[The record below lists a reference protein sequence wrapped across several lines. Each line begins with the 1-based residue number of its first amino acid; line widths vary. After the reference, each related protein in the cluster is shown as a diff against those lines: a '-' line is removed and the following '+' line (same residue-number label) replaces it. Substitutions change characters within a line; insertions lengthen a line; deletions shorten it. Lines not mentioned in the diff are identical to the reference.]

1 MFINN
6 LQFWVSSVLSLLINI
21 NQETILDFLGIDGP
35 FNSEDYSEF
44 FGASQISTPVSIE
57 TFKLIIQSIWEHYQ
71 HGLGFV
77 DIENI
82 AIFILVLRF
91 IFLSRKYNIK
101 TAFIITGIGLSAGFV
116 WYMHLKDLANYYA
129 KSTWMCPLTHN
140 LAYEYNEVFTQTVS
154 KYHRVGN
161 RFDSTVFYGPIV
173 KAFKDITIDRTNNG
187 DYRYDPISMLWTY
200 LPTNVKFVSDKI
212 YYLLTLK
219 IIPQIYRYFTT
230 QFMAFTSL
238 MWYTVIVRINKRYC
252 PYLLRWHW
260 TFLLTISY
268 FEKPFIYI
276 HNRLLYYLD
285 NILIPNGYFR
295 ECQLVTVMIITLIA
309 GQYILILLGLLHAL
323 CGQYFYFPFITENT
337 ELHIGPRP
345 KDSIYSGGYTVWQ
358 NRRAFMISREAS
370 TRLGKYRSG
379 TIRAAYSLLPR
390 VWYGWLGRGNL
401 NDLTAQEY
409 EEYLKTKENKESIK
423 KAEHRDSKI
432 RWYYRQERLKKR
444 FIKILAKFGIK
455 LDNINSEDNDDNLYE
470 EFKNFT
476 KK

>member
-6 LQFWVSSVLSLLINI
+6 LQFLLSNILSLLII
-21 NQETILDFLGIDGP
+21 IDQETILNFFGINIP
-35 FNSEDYSEF
+35 FNFES
-44 FGASQISTPVSIE
+44 GLAPISTPISSE
-57 TFKLIIQSIWEHYQ
+57 TFELLIRGLWEHYR

-101 TAFIITGIGLSAGFV
+101 TAFIITIIGLSAAFV
-116 WYMHLKDLANYYA
+116 WYTHLKDLASFYA
-129 KSTWMCPLTHN
+129 KSTWMCPLTYN
-140 LAYEYNEVFTQTVS
+140 LASEFNEVHAQAAS
-154 KYHRVGN
+154 KYSSVGN
-161 RFDSTVFYGPIV
+161 RFDSSMFYGPIV
-173 KAFKDITIDRTNNG
+173 KAFKDITTDRTNNG

-200 LPTNVKFVSDKI
+200 LPTNIKFISDKI

-219 IIPQIYRYFTT
+219 IIPQIYRYVTIQLAGVST
-230 QFMAFTSL
+230 IMA
-238 MWYTVIVRINKRYC
+238 YTFLTRINKRYC

-260 TFLLTISY
+260 TFLIGIAYL
-268 FEKPFIYI
+268 ERPLVLV

-285 NILIPNGYFR
+285 NILIPNGQF
-295 ECQLVTVMIITLIA
+295 EQCQLVTIMIITLVT

-323 CGQYFYFPFITENT
+323 CGQYFYFPFVTETT

-358 NRRAFMISREAS
+358 NKRAFRISRQAS
-370 TRLGKYRSG
+370 TRLGTYRSG
-379 TIRAAYSLLPR
+379 TIRDAYSLLPR
-390 VWYGWLGRGNL
+390 LWYGWLGRGNL
-401 NDLTAQEY
+401 NDLTTKEY
-409 EEYLKTKENKESIK
+409 EKYLKDKENKESIK
-423 KAEHRDSKI
+423 KAERRDSKI

-444 FIKILAKFGIK
+444 FIKILTKFGIK
-455 LDNINSEDNDDNLYE
+455 VDMINSEDNDDNLYE
-470 EFKNFT
+470 EFKKFT